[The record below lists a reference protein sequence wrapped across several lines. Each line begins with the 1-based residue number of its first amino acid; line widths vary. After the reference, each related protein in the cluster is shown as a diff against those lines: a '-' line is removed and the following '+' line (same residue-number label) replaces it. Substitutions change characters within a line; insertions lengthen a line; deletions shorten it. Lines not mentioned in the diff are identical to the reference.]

1 MKKLLMIIPLVILLC
16 FAFGCQKQ
24 AEEVAEEVTLDE
36 AKKAEITETIKQLTE
51 KIFEAGSRDLDEMF
65 SYFSDNTITIEHGK
79 IDYSWEEHKKNARE
93 MMANIVEYKFT
104 MDEIEV
110 DVLSADV
117 AILYGFYSYMMKDK
131 SDNAFDGKNAW
142 TWVFNHEEGRWKIR
156 HTHVSAPPQT
166 N

>member
-1 MKKLLMIIPLVILLC
+1 MKRLLMVIPLVILFC
-16 FAFGCQKQ
+16 FTFGCQQ
-24 AEEVAEEVTLDE
+24 GEEVAEEVTLDE

-51 KIFEAGSRDLDEMF
+51 KVFEAGSRDLDEMF

-93 MMANIVEYKFT
+93 MMANIVEFKAT
-104 MDEIEV
+104 MGEIEV

-117 AILYGFYSYMMKDK
+117 AVLYGFYSYMMKDK
-131 SDNAFDGKNAW
+131 SDNTFEGKNAW
-142 TWVFNHEEGRWKIR
+142 TWVFNFEEEKWKIR
-156 HTHVSAPPQT
+156 HVHISALPQS